1 MAIAIRPRP
10 KDLCR
15 FLVLAVLPLLIA
27 PCSSD
32 RLFAETAAL
41 SAAQAAPDALTKAR
55 AYCRRLQFASLDF
68 ICLEEIAETITGGGP
83 PPQPIGNIALDS
95 YQTKTQTVR
104 HELVY
109 DYQYIRKGS
118 LTTEKRTLLREDGV
132 AKNVPDSDLGT
143 WSFRFANVLFGPA
156 TILDERNIGRY
167 DFEIQGEDELWGEKA
182 VIIQAR
188 PKPVEGGSIVPS
200 GRMWVAERDGAILK
214 IEWDQSTIGHASA
227 LAERTEKSKGEP
239 RLTMTSEFGFVQKG
253 IRFPSRHSITEAFA
267 RENNKPV
274 ERAHLVVAY
283 GQYQFFT
290 VETQVDFTKSPD

>member
-1 MAIAIRPRP
+1 MAMTIRPKS

-15 FLVLAVLPLLIA
+15 LLILAVLPLLIA

-68 ICLEEIAETITGGGP
+68 VCREEITEVILNKDLP
-83 PPQPIGNIALDS
+83 PPPIGA
-95 YQTKTQTVR
+95 YRTKTETVR

-109 DYQYIRKGS
+109 DYQFIRKGS
-118 LTTEKRTLLREDGV
+118 LTTEKRRLLREDGV
-132 AKNVPDSDLGT
+132 EKNVPDSDLGT

-167 DFEIQGEDELWGEKA
+167 DFEILGEDELWGEKA

-188 PKPVEGGSIVPS
+188 PKTVEGGSIVPS

-214 IEWDQSTIGHASA
+214 IEWDQRTLGNASVM
-227 LAERTEKSKGEP
+227 AERAKESKGEP

-253 IRFPSRHSITEAFA
+253 IRFPSRHSITEAFV